1 MINKIVKYFNNIIP
15 MSKSFIKENNIKT
28 NIRNSKISLNDAVY
42 YKSKYV
48 FSDITDT
55 FQSITANIN
64 YDKIET
70 NKKSKIFTRTGIYK
84 NEAKLPVEFYKN
96 IFEKTKV
103 FFYKNFNLKCSFIA
117 IDGVYYNTN
126 FLHNGTAETSM
137 SLGLFDIN
145 NSTPIDIHFT
155 GIGKKNNEC
164 LSLEKYIS
172 ENLSKF
178 KNKIIICDRA
188 YHCYRFFNFLDNNN
202 IKFIIRL
209 RHKENLKKPTKYA
222 KHYDDYNNIVTNK
235 NIRIIKRT
243 DNIKKLAV
251 ENNDTVKQI
260 ISDSTIKII
269 SNLNIKEFSDDNIF
283 NLYKNRWTIEEFY
296 KQLKHN
302 FKFQIMKEYND
313 KSYLKNIY
321 LKLTFLLLKNI
332 LIETY
337 KSENN
342 NKIKKTIINKNKNE
356 QLDVKIKFNENIIL
370 KGIKDIL
377 LKDIFYEKLSS
388 YKILNFMTNYF
399 KLYSNKV
406 NRSFERKSKIPFTKW
421 YVKKYHD
428 VFKAKSKDLTI
439 LIKITDNDEVK
450 NKLKLEIK
458 TMNKNLNKLKK
469 NLKEKV
475 VGA

>member
-15 MSKSFIKENNIKT
+15 MSKSFIKDNNIKA

-64 YDKIET
+64 YDKIES

-96 IFEKTKV
+96 IFEKTKE
-103 FFYKNFNLKCSFIA
+103 FFYKKFNLKTSFIA
-117 IDGVYYNTN
+117 IDGVYCNTN
-126 FLHNGTAETSM
+126 FLHNGTVETSM
-137 SLGLFDIN
+137 NLGFFDIN
-145 NSTPIDIHFT
+145 NCVPIDLHFT

-164 LSLEKYIS
+164 LSLEKYIG
-172 ENLSKF
+172 ENLDKF

-202 IKFIIRL
+202 IKFIIRM
-209 RHKENLKKPTKYA
+209 RHKENSKEPTKYA
-222 KHYDDYNNIVTNK
+222 KHYDDYNETTKNK
-235 NIRIIKRT
+235 NIRIIKRN
-243 DNIKKLAV
+243 DDIKKLAV
-251 ENNDTVKQI
+251 ENNNTVKQI
-260 ISDSTIKII
+260 ILDSTIKII
-269 SNLNIKEFSDDNIF
+269 TNLNTKEHSNEDIF
-283 NLYKNRWTIEEFY
+283 NLYKNRWSIEEFY

-321 LKLTFLLLKNI
+321 LQLTFLLLKNI

-356 QLDVKIKFNENIIL
+356 QFDVKIKFNENVIL

-377 LKDIFYEKLSS
+377 LKDIFYEKLNAN
-388 YKILNFMTNYF
+388 KILNFMTNYF

-428 VFKAKSKDLTI
+428 VFKAKTKDLAI
-439 LIKITDNDEVK
+439 LIKIADNDEVK

-458 TMNKNLNKLKK
+458 TINKNLNELKKKLKD
-469 NLKEKV
+469 KV
-475 VGA
+475 VSA